1 MQYFFD
7 TVETIDPGLGFE
19 LYGCEHF
26 VWLAVFVLFALGSS
40 VMYKKHSGEAR
51 RKMQI
56 LFAVLIVGNELFK
69 MTCLTIG
76 GNYRLDYLPLHL
88 CSINII
94 LIALHTIKPSEAL
107 DNFLYMVCIP
117 GAMVALLF
125 PTWTEL
131 PRTNFMYWHSFTV
144 HILLATYP
152 LMLTVGGDIKPKVKK
167 IPQSLLIL
175 LGLAAVVFCFNL
187 IFDTNFM
194 FLMYAEE
201 GNPLLVFEALFGK
214 HWLGFP
220 IIIAGILVVM
230 YTIPLWF
237 FRKINA
243 DGLFK

>member
-7 TVETIDPGLGFE
+7 TVETIVPGVGFQ
-19 LYGCEHF
+19 LYGREHIT
-26 VWLAVFVLFALGSS
+26 WLMVFVLFAIGSS
-40 VMYKKHSGEAR
+40 ILYRKQTKETR
-51 RKMQI
+51 RKMQV
-56 LFAVLIVGNELFK
+56 LFAALIVGNELFK

-94 LIALHTIKPSEAL
+94 LIAVHVLKPSEAL

-125 PTWTEL
+125 PSWTEL
-131 PRTNFMYWHSFTV
+131 PRINFMYWHSFTV

-152 LMLTVGGDIKPKVKK
+152 IMLTSGGDIKPKAKK
-167 IPQSLLIL
+167 IPQSFLIL
-175 LGLAAVVFCFNL
+175 GGLATLAFCFNVL
-187 IFDTNFM
+187 FDTNFM

-201 GNPLLVFEALFGK
+201 GNPLLIFEELFGR
-214 HWLGFP
+214 HWVGFP

-230 YTIPLWF
+230 YTIPLKF
-237 FRKINA
+237 FRKINNN
-243 DGLFK
+243 LQ